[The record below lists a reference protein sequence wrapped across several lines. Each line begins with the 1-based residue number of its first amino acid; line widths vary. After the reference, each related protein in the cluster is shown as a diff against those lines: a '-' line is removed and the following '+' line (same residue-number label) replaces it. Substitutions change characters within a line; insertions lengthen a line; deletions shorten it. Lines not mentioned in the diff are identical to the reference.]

1 MDNMKEFRSSSY
13 CVFSLITDEMRGTS
27 IPVGVALWTR
37 DRGQAWIKLAR
48 EDDRIQGLD
57 KISYFY
63 IAQVQKQLN
72 QWIESGELPYG
83 DRSQSRES
91 DEWWHHLAGLLV
103 HKIRMSELRPID
115 CQNPADELEPL
126 YEAVVGPRR
135 RTKER
140 SARIDGVLST
150 ALGKLSR
157 ELDKG
162 EVAGYRGR
170 PVPVRHFKSAPDR
183 LLIVEAVNLASVN
196 AETDADALVSK
207 LLRVRA
213 AKDRSA
219 SVITCV
225 GYLAS
230 PNGLNGEAALVD
242 WIKEKADAQT
252 FDLLNEQDK
261 FKSAVGSELASI
273 RPQQYLQ

>member
-1 MDNMKEFRSSSY
+1 
-13 CVFSLITDEMRGTS
+13 
-27 IPVGVALWTR
+27 
-37 DRGQAWIKLAR
+37 
-48 EDDRIQGLD
+48 
-57 KISYFY
+57 
-63 IAQVQKQLN
+63 
-72 QWIESGELPYG
+72 
-83 DRSQSRES
+83 
-91 DEWWHHLAGLLV
+91 
-103 HKIRMSELRPID
+103 MSELRPID

-140 SARIDGVLST
+140 SARIDGVLSA
-150 ALGKLSR
+150 ALG

-213 AKDRSA
+213 AKDILR
-219 SVITCV
+219 
-225 GYLAS
+225 
-230 PNGLNGEAALVD
+230 D
-242 WIKEKADAQT
+242 WTHI
-252 FDLLNEQDK
+252 
-261 FKSAVGSELASI
+261 
-273 RPQQYLQ
+273 